1 MSLHSAIMNLTPDVE
16 VFGHDTVVRL
26 VYNGHKYYGTAY
38 CHEEDKEFFSEKVGA
53 TIAHYRAMIKI
64 YDDEIKRAEMA
75 ARVLWAAYKDVIY
88 NSQTNGVP
96 SDPTG
101 AFINRVCA
109 ATDLLGRYKAQRTT
123 LRKQLKSYLAAQ
135 EKCIESI
142 KRQRANNSEDK
153 TV

>member
-1 MSLHSAIMNLTPDVE
+1 MSLHSAIMNLEPVVE
-16 VFGHDTVVRL
+16 VFDNDVSVKLT
-26 VYNGHKYYGTAY
+26 YNGYNYYGIAF
-38 CHEEDKEFFSEKVGA
+38 CHTEDKEFFSEKVGA

-64 YDDEIKRAEMA
+64 YDEEIERAETA
-75 ARVLWAAYKDVIY
+75 AKILWAAYKDVIY
-88 NSQTNGVP
+88 NSQTNGEP
-96 SDPTG
+96 TDPTG

-142 KRQRANNSEDK
+142 KRQRSNNSEDK

>member
-1 MSLHSAIMNLTPDVE
+1 MSLHSAIMNLKPHVE
-16 VFGHDTVVRL
+16 VYDNDVSVELT
-26 VYNGHKYYGTAY
+26 YNGRNYYGAAF

-64 YDDEIKRAEMA
+64 YDDEIKRAETA
-75 ARVLWAAYKDVIY
+75 AKILWAAYKDVIY
-88 NSQTNGVP
+88 NSQTNGEP
-96 SDPTG
+96 TDPTG

-142 KRQRANNSEDK
+142 KRQRSNNSEDK